1 MFEKEGWTFRG
12 EKLSGKEKRGGRKQ
26 RFSLGVRGSGVNES
40 WPNEDEPHYDPV
52 LLRGRIEKRDSVKAG
67 WDTR

>member
-1 MFEKEGWTFRG
+1 MERKREEEGSG
-12 EKLSGKEKRGGRKQ
+12 GSLSRR
-26 RFSLGVRGSGVNES
+26 RSGVNES

-52 LLRGRIEKRDSVKAG
+52 LLQGRIEKRESVKAG

>member
-1 MFEKEGWTFRG
+1 MER
-12 EKLSGKEKRGGRKQ
+12 KREEEEGGRKQ

-52 LLRGRIEKRDSVKAG
+52 LLQGRIEKRESVKAG